1 MCAGPDS
8 FSSKEKVRRGFQDA
22 HPSDLSISEVAAKVG
37 VSINTASTYIK
48 VLVAEG
54 FLEQSRPICMGA
66 VAMLIVILASAVKPR
81 KKKDAKN
88 QHNQVSDPA

>member
-54 FLEQSRPICMGA
+54 FLEQSRPIGNARLFRLKQSQTKSYCNPDGK
-66 VAMLIVILASAVKPR
+66 SR
-81 KKKDAKN
+81 
-88 QHNQVSDPA
+88 Q